1 MSTTQEVFDLLHK
14 KKALFEQYEDCTN
27 ALSHCDFDII
37 EDYITKRAQ
46 LAIEIDKIDD
56 TIKKHCASYDE
67 KGTMAD
73 AVANRC
79 EYGTLSV
86 ELKEVFAKAQEIF
99 AIINRISQQETA
111 LMHRFKTQRTELE
124 EKIKASKNTPKIQRY
139 LNGLA
144 TKPESGAYLGQ
155 KYNKV

>member
-1 MSTTQEVFDLLHK
+1 MNAVQKVFDLLHK
-14 KKALFEQYEDCTN
+14 KKALFAQYEDCTN
-27 ALSHCDFDII
+27 ALSDCDFDII

-56 TIKKHCASYDE
+56 EIKKQCGDYDE

-79 EYGTLSV
+79 EYGSLPE
-86 ELKEVFAKAQEIF
+86 ELQDIFSKAQDIF
-99 AIINRISQQETA
+99 AIINRILQQETA
-111 LMHRFKTQRTELE
+111 LMHRFETERADLQ
-124 EKIKASKNTPKIQRY
+124 EKIKGSKNTPKIQRY
-139 LNGLA
+139 LSGL
-144 TKPESGAYLGQ
+144 TMKPETGMYLGQ